1 MSFSMFFS
9 WAARIVAVILLAH
22 AVMKFSLSVYVSSI
36 SNAQDQAQAVTK
48 FLGSGTVRD
57 HLDRATYAL
66 LLALAL
72 GTLAE
77 ISFHLRALLNK

>member
-9 WAARIVAVILLAH
+9 WAARILAVVILAH

-36 SNAQDQAQAVTK
+36 ANAQDQAQAVTR

-66 LLALAL
+66 LIAVAL

-77 ISFHLRALLNK
+77 ISFWLRALVNK

>member
-9 WAARIVAVILLAH
+9 WAARIIATVVLAH
-22 AVMKFSLSVYVSSI
+22 SLMKFGLSIYVASI
-36 SNAQDQAQAVTK
+36 SNAEDQAQAITK

-57 HLDRATYAL
+57 HLDRALYAL
-66 LLALAL
+66 LIAVVL